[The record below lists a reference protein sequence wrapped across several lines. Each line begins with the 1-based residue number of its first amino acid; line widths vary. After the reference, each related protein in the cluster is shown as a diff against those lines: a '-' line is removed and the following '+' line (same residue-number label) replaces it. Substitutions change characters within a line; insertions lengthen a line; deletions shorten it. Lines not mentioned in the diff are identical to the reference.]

1 MREVAQINSKRE
13 ELPSMIRNLTSWT
26 ICILAGALLF
36 CTKQAQA
43 EDSQMALER
52 SKTTTLV
59 FLKPGATPDLKD
71 SILNDSNLK
80 IEKEFVEEKGDWFV
94 ARMSPEEARDYIME
108 KYGDAAHIERNS
120 VFYPMSGPCDD
131 NTATALPSGKDT
143 PAGVV
148 KMGGPLQGTAPNRK
162 VWIIDSGVDVNTD
175 KLTINLG
182 DAALCLTNGINCKS
196 ANADPQRVM
205 DDSGHGTFVAGIIA
219 GKDVGNGSILGMVPG
234 ATVVPIKVS
243 DKANPTPNA
252 DTLLRAMKWVIGE
265 TDPSHKAVNGDVVN
279 ISLGMLVDW
288 ENIVEDSNTYTV
300 IETMIRQL
308 AASGV
313 KVSVAAGNLMQTDA
327 TAVTGGYVELL
338 SPARLG
344 GYRTASGG
352 GIVTVSGI
360 DANDKFW
367 FTLSPPSGSFFGN
380 GPRPDFAAPSVDVQ
394 SLWINNKQNKCTGTS
409 FAAAYVSGALLQSE
423 DIDVTTSTVDIMDVD
438 SENDMLVTCKKNT
451 SGTCDTN

>member
-1 MREVAQINSKRE
+1 MHQQRFNPFQSLSRHGHCA
-13 ELPSMIRNLTSWT
+13 IR
-26 ICILAGALLF
+26 
-36 CTKQAQA
+36 
-43 EDSQMALER
+43 
-52 SKTTTLV
+52 
-59 FLKPGATPDLKD
+59 
-71 SILNDSNLK
+71 
-80 IEKEFVEEKGDWFV
+80 
-94 ARMSPEEARDYIME
+94 
-108 KYGDAAHIERNS
+108 
-120 VFYPMSGPCDD
+120 
-131 NTATALPSGKDT
+131 
-143 PAGVV
+143 
-148 KMGGPLQGTAPNRK
+148 
-162 VWIIDSGVDVNTD
+162 IIDSGVDVNAD

-182 DAALCLTNGINCKS
+182 DAALCLTNMSKCKS
-196 ANADPQRVM
+196 ASADPQRVM
-205 DDSGHGTFVAGIIA
+205 DDYGHGTFVAGIIA
-219 GKDVGNGSILGMVPG
+219 GKDVGNGGILGMIPG

-252 DTLLRAMKWVIGE
+252 DTLIKAMKWVTGE
-265 TDPSHKAVNGDVVN
+265 TDPSHKAVDGDVVN

-288 ENIVEDSNTYTV
+288 QSIVEDGNTYTE

-308 AASGV
+308 AANGV

-327 TAVTGGYVELL
+327 LGQPHPTAVTGGYVELL

-360 DANDKFW
+360 NASDKFW
-367 FTLSPPSGSFFGN
+367 FTPSPPSGSFFGN

-423 DIDVTTSTVDIMDVD
+423 DIDVIVSTADIMDVD

-451 SGTCDTN
+451 SGTFHTN